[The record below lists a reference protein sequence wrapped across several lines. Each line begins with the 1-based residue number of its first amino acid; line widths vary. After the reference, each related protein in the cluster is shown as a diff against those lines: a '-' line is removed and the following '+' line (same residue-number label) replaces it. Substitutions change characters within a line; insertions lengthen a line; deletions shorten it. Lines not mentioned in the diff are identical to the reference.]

1 MQRRSLPEACRE
13 SMVAQLLAS
22 LAATAVVSTGCTH
35 KPSVRPAE
43 IVVACADANFYV
55 NRMRWTATEAVASGV
70 GRLND
75 CKPNCAAGHFH
86 SAPLTI
92 RLSRVVQ
99 SVPGRRQFSRVTWKG
114 GSETLPCSFLKLRP

>member
-1 MQRRSLPEACRE
+1 
-13 SMVAQLLAS
+13 MVAQLLAS

-55 NRMRWTATEAVASGV
+55 NRLHWTRWTATEAVASGI
-70 GRLND
+70 GHRND
-75 CKPNCAAGHFH
+75 CKPYCAAGHFH
-86 SAPLTI
+86 ASPLTI

-99 SVPGRRQFSRVTWKG
+99 CVPGRREFSRVTWKG